1 MWQGENKFVWYRV
14 VGQIV
19 AVQLGFWLVLG
30 VAAVLLDVVVGVTPL
45 QAPLQ
50 MFDWRVF
57 RLDSVRGYVSVLAFV
72 AAAALACVVMLL
84 VVGRA
89 KKCLDFCSTM
99 YGYHAVTVVAVS
111 RSLPRSFLWWVLLV
125 VGVVLSTV
133 CSELICLRRELKE
146 IPVSGSSMIV

>member
-1 MWQGENKFVWYRV
+1 VL
-14 VGQIV
+14 GQIV

-30 VAAVLLDVVVGVTPL
+30 AAAALLDMVVGETPL

-57 RLDSVRGYVSVLAFV
+57 RLDSVRGYVSVIAFV
-72 AAAALACVVMLL
+72 AAASLACVVMLL

-99 YGYHAVTVVAVS
+99 YGYHALTVVAVS

-133 CSELICLRRELKE
+133 CSELVCLRRELRE
-146 IPVSGSSMIV
+146 IPVSSGSSMIV